1 MERKLRQSGG
11 LKCCLGVMGDVV
23 RTDRSE
29 VLRWKYQVA
38 GLMIR
43 KAELQSE
50 AVRFL
55 LPQHGDG
62 GLINGQGPA
71 GAGGLRALGNDRRL
85 TVTDEA
91 GLIYGDSFAG
101 EVHVLP
107 PKAQY
112 LAAPHAG
119 DHRKTADPEQYRI
132 RDVGEDG
139 LQLLPGER
147 HGLCVRDV
155 GLLHCSQWIHR
166 DDAIQRRL
174 LQRCTGDGMAVGH
187 GTGRQAGVQEL
198 FPVHPER
205 HRPELVQGDGADRRI
220 GDMPHDAGVGLYGL
234 GRHGVSQTIQPGT
247 APFPQKNVV
256 IHHGELF
263 ISRHLGIPLADGFCL
278 RLSIE
283 MTLPA
288 IYDSSYFIIP
298 IFSPGHRNQP
308 PLLMVQGGNGII
320 VP

>member
-1 MERKLRQSGG
+1 MI
-11 LKCCLGVMGDVV
+11 
-23 RTDRSE
+23 DRY
-29 VLRWKYQVA
+29 R
-38 GLMIR
+38 
-43 KAELQSE
+43 
-50 AVRFL
+50 
-55 LPQHGDG
+55 
-62 GLINGQGPA
+62 
-71 GAGGLRALGNDRRL
+71 
-85 TVTDEA
+85 
-91 GLIYGDSFAG
+91 FAG

-107 PKAQY
+107 AKAQY

-119 DHRKTADPEQYRI
+119 DHRKAADPEQYGV
-132 RDVGEDG
+132 RDVGEDS
-139 LQLLPGER
+139 LQLFPGEG
-147 HGLCVRDV
+147 HGLRMGNV
-155 GLLHCSQWIHR
+155 GLLHRCQWIHR
-166 DDAIQRRL
+166 DDAIKDRL
-174 LQRCTGDGMAVGH
+174 LQGGACDSMTVGH

-234 GRHGVSQTIQPGT
+234 GRHGVSQTIQPGA

-298 IFSPGHRNQP
+298 IFSFPYHDLTSCIFGDYGKMEP
-308 PLLMVQGGNGII
+308 
-320 VP
+320 